1 MKEQST
7 IKEKV
12 YNLILEDIM
21 SHQYEPSDVINEK
34 ELIEKYGYSKTPV
47 REALIS
53 LCDHNV
59 LRSIPRYGYEVVRLT
74 MDDVRE
80 MLRYRWALEI
90 GILTS
95 NIQKFGR
102 NQIARLREIDKSC
115 TDAGDVWGHWASNT
129 EFHRMML
136 VFAGNTYAA
145 DQLEKCM
152 NQLKRAYAQLYWEN
166 SDMKPLAMDTKY
178 HENILEALENRDTE
192 ALAKWLKDDL
202 NDFAGG
208 NMDYPFVQ

>member
-1 MKEQST
+1 MKDQAT
-7 IKEKV
+7 LKDKV

-34 ELIEKYGYSKTPV
+34 ELIEKYGYSKTPI

-80 MLRYRWALEI
+80 MLRYRWALET
-90 GILTS
+90 GILTA
-95 NIQKFGR
+95 NIGKFGA
-102 NQIARLREIDKSC
+102 NQINRLREIDKSC
-115 TDAGDVWGHWASNT
+115 SDASDVWGHWASNT
-129 EFHRMML
+129 EFHKMML
-136 VFAGNTYAA
+136 VFAGNSYAA
-145 DQLEKCM
+145 EQLEKSM

-166 SDMKPLAMDTKY
+166 AVMEPLSKDTKY
-178 HENILEALENRDTE
+178 HENILVALESHDAEALS
-192 ALAKWLKDDL
+192 KWLKDDL

-208 NMDYPFVQ
+208 NADYPFIK